1 MVIWI
6 DEKLAVTPMPS
17 DAELKDLAGN
27 FKAAVV
33 LVEAWELVYDLHS
46 WTRFGVKIK
55 HLPIPDF
62 GTPSLAE
69 LRELTAWITT
79 ETGNGSAVLVHCY
92 AGIGRSGMV
101 AAAYLVAK
109 GCAVNAAIERV
120 KGRVHHALEHP
131 EQVELVRQ
139 LARS

>member
-17 DAELKDLAGN
+17 DAELEDLAGC
-27 FKAAVV
+27 FKAVAV
-33 LVEAWELVYDLHS
+33 LVETGELEYDLQA
-46 WTRFGVKIK
+46 WARFGVKVK

-69 LRELTAWITT
+69 LRELADWITT
-79 ETGNGSAVLVHCY
+79 ETVNGSAVLVHCY

-109 GCAVNAAIERV
+109 GCAVNAAIEHV
-120 KGRVHHALEHP
+120 KGRVHYALEHP

-139 LARS
+139 LARI

>member
-1 MVIWI
+1 MVVWI

-17 DAELKDLAGN
+17 DAELEELAES
-27 FKAAVV
+27 FKAVAV
-33 LVEAWELVYDLHS
+33 LVESWELEYDLQL
-46 WTRFGVKIK
+46 WARFGVKVK

-69 LRELTAWITT
+69 LRELADWITA
-79 ETGNGSAVLVHCY
+79 ETGNGSAVLVHCC

-109 GCAVNAAIERV
+109 GCEVTTAIEHV
-120 KGRVHHALEHP
+120 KGRVRHALEHP
-131 EQVELVRQ
+131 EQVDLVRQ
-139 LARS
+139 LARI